1 MGCWASEP
9 ISISRVNATTLRAV
23 LLLSACA
30 PIATAQDTTVVAH
43 KATHARAPVAKA
55 TPKPEPVWPVSG
67 PAPLPGSIFPAK
79 RVVAFYGNP
88 LSKKMG
94 ALGEHPVDEMLRRL
108 DVEVE
113 RWRKADP
120 DTPVQPALHLIAVVA
135 QADPGK
141 DGKYR
146 QRADS
151 GLIERVYGWAKRH
164 DALLFLDVQVGGST
178 MQEELPRL
186 MKFLER
192 PDVHLGVDPEFSMHH
207 AREGRKP
214 GTVIGQMDAKTIN
227 WVSGQLATLVDAKRL
242 PPKVLV
248 VHRFTKT
255 MVLRAKDIA
264 LDPRVQVVI
273 DMDGWGAPW
282 LKRHSY
288 KAYVYQEPVQFAG
301 FKLFFHND
309 TKKGNLMMTPA
320 EVLALKPRP
329 LYIQYQ

>member
-1 MGCWASEP
+1 M
-9 ISISRVNATTLRAV
+9 RVNATALRAA
-23 LLLSACA
+23 LLLAACA
-30 PIATAQDTTVVAH
+30 PIAAAQDTV
-43 KATHARAPVAKA
+43 A
-55 TPKPEPVWPVSG
+55 TPVPALAPAPKPATKPATPAPVWPVAG
-67 PAPLPGSIFPAK
+67 PAPLPGSLFPAK

-113 RWRKADP
+113 KWRKADP
-120 DTPVQPALHLIAVVA
+120 ETPVQPALHLIAVVA
-135 QADPGK
+135 QADPGR

-146 QRADS
+146 LRADS
-151 GLIERVYGWAKRH
+151 ALVEKVHGWARQH

-207 AREGRKP
+207 AREGKKP

-227 WVSGQLATLVDAKRL
+227 WVSRQLATLVDAKQL

-255 MVLRAKDIA
+255 MLLRPRDIA
-264 LDPRVQVVI
+264 LDPRVQVVV

-309 TKKGNLMMTPA
+309 TKKGNAMMTPA

-329 LYIQYQ
+329 VYIQYQ